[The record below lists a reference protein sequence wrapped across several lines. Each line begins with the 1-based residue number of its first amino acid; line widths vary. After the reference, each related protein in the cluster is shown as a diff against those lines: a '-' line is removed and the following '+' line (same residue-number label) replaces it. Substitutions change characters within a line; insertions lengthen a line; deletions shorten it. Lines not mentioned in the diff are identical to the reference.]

1 MPTSPELDRF
11 HAIRNAL
18 QAFEFGDFSL
28 EQVDQRELTLRR
40 WVDPPHL
47 PAEFWARR
55 WSFAVRHDRS
65 LLGEFSGRILDDRN
79 RGDYLE
85 IGKLILRS
93 EAQKK
98 GLARALQAHL
108 DQVLP
113 PLGIDKVRVSASGAG
128 GFAWARL
135 GYDFDMG
142 RYLAEPRF
150 HPLSLDQAR
159 AKARAEILDSGDPHE
174 WELDDAFGGGTGSIP
189 ATDSV
194 LRLLHRLKSSDRE
207 AAAFVQEFVNLMQ
220 NGEPR
225 LLATP
230 AAIAEFGQSIR
241 VAGIPKG
248 SWLGREVM
256 IRARWM
262 GIRQL
267 AVS

>member
-1 MPTSPELDRF
+1 MSTPELERL
-11 HAIRNAL
+11 HAIRDAL
-18 QAFEFGDFSL
+18 RAFEFGNFSL
-28 EQVDQRELTLRR
+28 EPVDQQELALRR
-40 WVDPPHL
+40 WVDSPQM

-55 WSFAVRHDRS
+55 WSFAVRHDHS
-65 LLGEFSGRILDDRN
+65 LLGEFSGRILDDG
-79 RGDYLE
+79 GDYLE

-98 GLARALQAHL
+98 GLAGALQAHL

-113 PLGIDKVRVSASGAG
+113 PLGIGSVRLSASGAG

-135 GYDFDMG
+135 GYDFDMS
-142 RYLAEPRF
+142 RYRAEPRF
-150 HPLSLDQAR
+150 HSLSPDHAR
-159 AKARAEILDSGDPHE
+159 VKARAEILESGAPHE
-174 WELDDAFGGGTGSIP
+174 WELDEAFGGGTGSIP

-194 LRLLHRLKSSDRE
+194 LRFLNRLKSSDRE
-207 AAAFVQEFVNLMQ
+207 AAAFVQEFIDLMQ

-230 AAIAEFGQSIR
+230 SAIAEFGQGIR
-241 VAGIPKG
+241 VGGIPED

-262 GIRQL
+262 GNRQL
-267 AVS
+267 AAS